1 MKNNRYQKIIE
12 YYGVNNQLKK
22 LTEEVYE
29 LQESILEQHNIEH
42 ILEEYV
48 DVEVILE
55 QIKQYFKLDD
65 EKIELIKDYK
75 VARQLYRI
83 RNESDE

>member
-12 YYGVNNQLKK
+12 HYGINNQLKK
-22 LTEEVYE
+22 LSEEVYE
-29 LQESILEQHNIEH
+29 LQESILEQHNTEH
-42 ILEEYV
+42 VLEEYA

-75 VARQLYRI
+75 IARQLYRI
-83 RNESDE
+83 RKENGE

>member
-1 MKNNRYQKIIE
+1 MYKYQKIIE
-12 YYGVNNQLKK
+12 HYGVNNQLKK

-42 ILEEYV
+42 ILEEYA

-65 EKIELIKDYK
+65 DKIELIKDYK

>member
-12 YYGVNNQLKK
+12 HYGINNQLKK
-22 LTEEVYE
+22 LSEEVYE
-29 LQESILEQHNIEH
+29 LQESILEQHNTEH
-42 ILEEYV
+42 VLEEYA
-48 DVEVILE
+48 DVEVILW

-65 EKIELIKDYK
+65 DKIELIKDYK

>member
-12 YYGVNNQLKK
+12 YYGINNQLKK

-42 ILEEYV
+42 ILEEYA

-55 QIKQYFKLDD
+55 QIKQYFKLDYD
-65 EKIELIKDYK
+65 KIELIKDYK

>member
-29 LQESILEQHNIEH
+29 LQESILEQHNTEH
-42 ILEEYV
+42 VLEEYA

-65 EKIELIKDYK
+65 DKIELIKDYK

>member
-12 YYGVNNQLKK
+12 HYGVNNQLKK

-29 LQESILEQHNIEH
+29 LQESILEQHNTEH
-42 ILEEYV
+42 VLEEYA

>member
-12 YYGVNNQLKK
+12 YYGINNQLKK

-42 ILEEYV
+42 ILEEYA

-65 EKIELIKDYK
+65 DKIELIKDYK

-83 RNESDE
+83 RKQNNE

>member
-1 MKNNRYQKIIE
+1 MKNNRYHKIIE
-12 YYGVNNQLKK
+12 HYGINNQLKK
-22 LTEEVYE
+22 LSEEVYE

-42 ILEEYV
+42 ILEEYA

-55 QIKQYFKLDD
+55 QIKQFFNLDD

>member
-42 ILEEYV
+42 ILEEYA

-65 EKIELIKDYK
+65 DKIDLIKDYK

-83 RNESDE
+83 RKENNE

>member
-12 YYGVNNQLKK
+12 YYGINNQLKK

-42 ILEEYV
+42 ILEEYA

-65 EKIELIKDYK
+65 DKIELIKDYK

>member
-1 MKNNRYQKIIE
+1 MKNNRYHKIIE
-12 YYGVNNQLKK
+12 HYGINNQLKK
-22 LTEEVYE
+22 LSEEVYE
-29 LQESILEQHNIEH
+29 LQESILEQHNTEH
-42 ILEEYV
+42 VLEEYA

-83 RNESDE
+83 RKENNE

>member
-1 MKNNRYQKIIE
+1 MKDNKYQKIIE
-12 YYGVNNQLKK
+12 HYGINNQLKK

-29 LQESILEQHNIEH
+29 LQESILERHNIEH
-42 ILEEYV
+42 ILEEYA

-55 QIKQYFKLDD
+55 QIKQYFKLDND
-65 EKIELIKDYK
+65 KIELIKDYK

-83 RNESDE
+83 RKESDE

>member
-1 MKNNRYQKIIE
+1 MYKYQKIIE

-22 LTEEVYE
+22 LNEEVYE

-42 ILEEYV
+42 ILEEYA
-48 DVEVILE
+48 DVEVILD

-65 EKIELIKDYK
+65 DKIELIKDYK

-83 RNESDE
+83 RKENDE

>member
-12 YYGVNNQLKK
+12 HYGINNQLKK
-22 LTEEVYE
+22 LSEEVYE
-29 LQESILEQHNIEH
+29 LQESILEQHNTEH
-42 ILEEYV
+42 VLEEYA

-65 EKIELIKDYK
+65 DKIELIKDYK

>member
-29 LQESILEQHNIEH
+29 LQESILEQHNTEH
-42 ILEEYV
+42 VLEEYA

>member
-1 MKNNRYQKIIE
+1 MKDNRYQKIIKH
-12 YYGVNNQLKK
+12 YGINNQLKK

-42 ILEEYV
+42 ILEEYA

-83 RNESDE
+83 RKENDE

>member
-1 MKNNRYQKIIE
+1 MKDNRYQKIIE
-12 YYGVNNQLKK
+12 NYGVNNQLKK

-42 ILEEYV
+42 ILEEYA

-55 QIKQYFKLDD
+55 QIKQYFNLDED
-65 EKIELIKDYK
+65 KIELIKDYK
-75 VARQLYRI
+75 VARQLYRM
-83 RNESDE
+83 RKENDE

>member
-12 YYGVNNQLKK
+12 HYGVNNQLKK

-42 ILEEYV
+42 ILEEYA

-65 EKIELIKDYK
+65 DKIDLIKDYK

-83 RNESDE
+83 RKENDE

>member
-1 MKNNRYQKIIE
+1 MDKYRKIIE
-12 YYGVNNQLKK
+12 HYGVNNQLKK

-42 ILEEYV
+42 ILEEYA

-55 QIKQYFKLDD
+55 QIKQYFKLDSD
-65 EKIELIKDYK
+65 KIELIKDYK

-83 RNESDE
+83 RKENDE

>member
-1 MKNNRYQKIIE
+1 MKNNRYHKIIE
-12 YYGVNNQLKK
+12 HYGINNQLKK

-42 ILEEYV
+42 ILEEYA

-65 EKIELIKDYK
+65 DKIELIKDYK

-83 RNESDE
+83 RKENNE

>member
-1 MKNNRYQKIIE
+1 MDKYRKIIE
-12 YYGVNNQLKK
+12 HYGVNNQLKK

-42 ILEEYV
+42 ILEEYA

-55 QIKQYFKLDD
+55 QIKQYFNLDED
-65 EKIELIKDYK
+65 KIELIKDYK
-75 VARQLYRI
+75 VARQLYRM
-83 RNESDE
+83 RKENDE

>member
-1 MKNNRYQKIIE
+1 MDKYQKIIE

-42 ILEEYV
+42 ILEEYA

-65 EKIELIKDYK
+65 DKIELIKDYK

>member
-12 YYGVNNQLKK
+12 HYGINNQLKK
-22 LTEEVYE
+22 LSEEVYE
-29 LQESILEQHNIEH
+29 LQESILEQHNTEH
-42 ILEEYV
+42 VLEEYA

-65 EKIELIKDYK
+65 DKIELIKDYK

-83 RNESDE
+83 RKENNE

>member
-1 MKNNRYQKIIE
+1 MKNNRYHKIIE
-12 YYGVNNQLKK
+12 HYGINNQLKK
-22 LTEEVYE
+22 LSEEVYE
-29 LQESILEQHNIEH
+29 LQESILEQHNTEH
-42 ILEEYV
+42 VLEEYA

-65 EKIELIKDYK
+65 DKIELIKDYK

-83 RNESDE
+83 RKENDE

>member
-1 MKNNRYQKIIE
+1 MDKYQKIIKH
-12 YYGVNNQLKK
+12 YGVNNQLKK

-29 LQESILEQHNIEH
+29 LQESILEQHNIEN
-42 ILEEYV
+42 ILEEYA

-65 EKIELIKDYK
+65 DKIELIKDYK

-83 RNESDE
+83 RKENDE

>member
-12 YYGVNNQLKK
+12 YYGINNQLKK

-42 ILEEYV
+42 ILEEYA

>member
-1 MKNNRYQKIIE
+1 MDKYQKIIE
-12 YYGVNNQLKK
+12 HYGVNNQLKK

-42 ILEEYV
+42 ILEEYA

-55 QIKQYFKLDD
+55 QIKQHFKLDED
-65 EKIELIKDYK
+65 KIELIKDYK
-75 VARQLYRI
+75 IARQLYRI
-83 RNESDE
+83 RKENDE

>member
-1 MKNNRYQKIIE
+1 MDKYQKIIE
-12 YYGVNNQLKK
+12 HYGVNNQLKK

-29 LQESILEQHNIEH
+29 LQESILEQHNKEH
-42 ILEEYV
+42 ILEEYA

-65 EKIELIKDYK
+65 DKIELIKDYK

-83 RNESDE
+83 RKENDE

>member
-12 YYGVNNQLKK
+12 YYGINNQLKK

-42 ILEEYV
+42 ILEEYA

-55 QIKQYFKLDD
+55 QIKQYFKLDND
-65 EKIELIKDYK
+65 KIELIKDYK

>member
-1 MKNNRYQKIIE
+1 MDKYQKIIE
-12 YYGVNNQLKK
+12 HYGVNNQLKK

-42 ILEEYV
+42 ILEEYA

-55 QIKQYFKLDD
+55 QIKQFFNLDD

-83 RNESDE
+83 RKENDE

>member
-12 YYGVNNQLKK
+12 YYGINNQLKK

-29 LQESILEQHNIEH
+29 LQESILEKHNTKH
-42 ILEEYV
+42 VLEEYA

-65 EKIELIKDYK
+65 DKIELIKDYK

>member
-1 MKNNRYQKIIE
+1 MDKYQKIIE
-12 YYGVNNQLKK
+12 HYGVNNQLKK

-42 ILEEYV
+42 ILEEYA
-48 DVEVILE
+48 DVEVILD

-65 EKIELIKDYK
+65 DKIELIKDYK

-83 RNESDE
+83 RKENDE

>member
-1 MKNNRYQKIIE
+1 MKNNRYHKIIE
-12 YYGVNNQLKK
+12 HYGINNQLKK
-22 LTEEVYE
+22 LSEEVYE
-29 LQESILEQHNIEH
+29 LQESILEQHNTEH
-42 ILEEYV
+42 VLEEYA

-65 EKIELIKDYK
+65 DKIELIKDYK

-83 RNESDE
+83 RKENNE

>member
-1 MKNNRYQKIIE
+1 MDKYQKIIE
-12 YYGVNNQLKK
+12 HYGVNNQLKK

-42 ILEEYV
+42 ILEEYA